1 MIVYVLILLDS
12 IRILLTYKKANAQDT
27 KSIILEKTRLIK
39 NMKQTAPSNNHERVR
54 SRRKSSSRGHH
65 RYVGVRQRPSG
76 RWVAEIK
83 DSLQKVRLWLGTFDT
98 AEDAARAYDEAARAL
113 RGANARTNF
122 ELLLPDDNNNNN
134 HNSDNENNVS
144 DQQPFSFEEACRSSS
159 DDLQQKE
166 GLVGA
171 LKAKLCYTKV
181 TNTTTTTMSVV
192 RESSIVNNNNLG
204 AAGFFP
210 TTTNNKLESSSS
222 TSAADRRRV
231 KFNQDY
237 KNNADDNLDVSQIDP
252 LIMVLEQ
259 DYRNDL
265 LHTNDDRIKYMQQ
278 QQQQQQEEEVMMPIP
293 WHMTGTTGTTGMVWP
308 SDQEM
313 ASWAPEVNHCH
324 DDNNNNIGA
333 GSSGWEIMPC
343 TSAITHEHETSV
355 DLSGNSLWQLLTSNS
370 SSNNNSN
377 NNDNGNVDMIQMNGL
392 NSGVL
397 TTSDQQILHC
407 ENSNW
412 TGGVN
417 PTWDPFLY
425 VSSVLG

>member
-1 MIVYVLILLDS
+1 MIVCVLILLDS
-12 IRILLTYKKANAQDT
+12 IRILITYKQAKAEDT
-27 KSIILEKTRLIK
+27 KSIILILVRKI
-39 NMKQTAPSNNHERVR
+39 MKQTAPSNNHGGVG

-122 ELLLPDDNNNNN
+122 DLLLPDDNNNINN
-134 HNSDNENNVS
+134 NSDNDYNVV

-159 DDLQQKE
+159 DDLQH

-171 LKAKLCYTKV
+171 LKAKLCYTNV
-181 TNTTTTTMSVV
+181 NTNSL
-192 RESSIVNNNNLG
+192 SSPASSSSYNNHHG

-210 TTTNNKLESSSS
+210 ITMTANNKPESLSS
-222 TSAADRRRV
+222 TSAAAAASAGKKRV
-231 KFNQDY
+231 KFNQDSNNNNNNNN
-237 KNNADDNLDVSQIDP
+237 KNKSNLDVSQMDP
-252 LIMVLEQ
+252 LIMALEQ
-259 DYRNDL
+259 EL
-265 LHTNDDRIKYMQQ
+265 LHTNDDQIKEMQQ
-278 QQQQQQEEEVMMPIP
+278 QQQQQQEEEQIP
-293 WHMTGTTGTTGMVWP
+293 WHVAGTTTNMVWA
-308 SDQEM
+308 SDQEL
-313 ASWAPEVNHCH
+313 SNWAPEVNHYDGDH
-324 DDNNNNIGA
+324 NNIG
-333 GSSGWEIMPC
+333 GVSSGWEIMPC
-343 TSAITHEHETSV
+343 TSAQTSV
-355 DLSGNSLWQLLTSNS
+355 DLSGNSLWQLFTRNNSNS
-370 SSNNNSN
+370 NSN
-377 NNDNGNVDMIQMNGL
+377 NNDDGNVDMLQMNGLL

-412 TGGVN
+412 AGGVN